1 MMTFIDDFF
10 QKVIQTP
17 GSLLLVYVTVYFLW
31 GVLMHNFGIYT
42 KIARFKYWWQ
52 IISCYILYMIPISIL
67 LDGLPWYQQYAYG
80 LFFMGILEFG
90 GYAIKSSTA
99 YENNILDRFFGVRN
113 FALGMTL
120 FFATYFPIGN
130 AVVHLFHGL
139 IF

>member
-1 MMTFIDDFF
+1 MMTFMTECI
-10 QKVIQTP
+10 QKVVQTP
-17 GSLLLVYVTVYFLW
+17 PTLLLTYTFVYFLW

-52 IISCYILYMIPISIL
+52 IISCYILYMIPVSII

-99 YENNILDRFFGVRN
+99 YDDNILDRLFGERN

-120 FFATYFPIGN
+120 FFASYFPLGN
-130 AVVHLFHGL
+130 FVVDKVYHSLF
-139 IF
+139 